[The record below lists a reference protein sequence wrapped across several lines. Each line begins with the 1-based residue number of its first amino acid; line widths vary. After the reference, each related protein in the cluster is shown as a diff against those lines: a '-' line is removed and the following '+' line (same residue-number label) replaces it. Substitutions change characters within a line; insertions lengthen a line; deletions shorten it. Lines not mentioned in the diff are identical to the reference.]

1 MGYYL
6 LNSWRVFGGLD
17 SGKRWAPGRGG
28 QWFSRNPGVTAWAVT
43 RPQRLSARHY
53 RTARLPSDMDARM
66 VRTQKTSIGGR
77 VFAVSAL
84 KNPPSHVYPSALTQ
98 RPKNPASADLGSAR
112 FGRVGEFWS
121 CFAVWGDDPRRDK
134 LDSIVR

>member
-84 KNPPSHVYPSALTQ
+84 KNPHLMFTPRLLLKGPRTPRQ
-98 RPKNPASADLGSAR
+98 PTWGQPGSA
-112 FGRVGEFWS
+112 E
-121 CFAVWGDDPRRDK
+121 
-134 LDSIVR
+134 